1 MRCQPRDQ
9 VLPIAEDI
17 GWQPAADATE
27 QGDQKQARP
36 WAAHRATAHSK
47 TWGGGGGR
55 AASARTH
62 ATATGSARHAA
73 PLQRR
78 SPCDAHPRDA
88 PDAHFCYAD
97 NQGARA
103 GQLHGSGTNPA
114 RPSSWSSNCFCAG
127 RVGASAGF
135 KALGT
140 HLRAVRSAPSAATN
154 GSLGSH
160 HAATTASARA
170 ARNQNDP
177 SKAFQSRWRELPRNN
192 VPKAT

>member
-9 VLPIAEDI
+9 ILPIAKDI
-17 GWQPAADATE
+17 GRQPAADTTK
-27 QGDQKQARP
+27 QGDQSRRDHGRRTAPLRTAR
-36 WAAHRATAHSK
+36 R
-47 TWGGGGGR
+47 GGGGR
-55 AASARTH
+55 PGCRRAHARDH
-62 ATATGSARHAA
+62 GRRPARSPPTA
-73 PLQRR
+73 PLP
-78 SPCDAHPRDA
+78 PCDAHPRDA

-140 HLRAVRSAPSAATN
+140 HLRAVRSAPSAATI